1 MKLVQR
7 KCPSCGATLSF
18 DENAKEVTCEYCKQK
33 ITIEREENK
42 DNFDTTD
49 FSLRVA
55 KYYEEKK
62 SNYGKKIALV
72 IVTIFGIFII
82 LLGFFVV
89 NDETRKE
96 LEKEKEAINQQ
107 EEYKQQNIREYG
119 ISISDIDDKSLELFH
134 KETKKELSDESDFL
148 PGDSKETEWEYV
160 GMYLLISKDL
170 SKYNDRMNMLFDVY
184 KKTYTIKNQKY
195 NAYSA
200 RRYDNLKLSNDGII
214 IHSFKGRGVY
224 IMNSLGSM
232 SYFVNGYNT
241 LDEFYTKEIREF
253 IGDYDIAAT
262 DGLPLEKK

>member
-7 KCPSCGATLSF
+7 KCPSCGASLEF

-33 ITIEREENK
+33 LTIEREENK

-62 SNYGKKIALV
+62 SNYGKKIALRV
-72 IVTIFGIFII
+72 AAVFGVFLVLSGIFT
-82 LLGFFVV
+82 LSEEFGKEEKKLAE
-89 NDETRKE
+89 NRRKE
-96 LEKEKEAINQQ
+96 DEW
-107 EEYKQQNIREYG
+107 KQQNIREYG
-119 ISISDIDDKSLELFH
+119 ISISDIDAKSLELFH

-160 GMYLLISKDL
+160 GMYLLVSKDL
-170 SKYNDRMNMLFDVY
+170 SKYNDKMNMLFDVY

-214 IHSFKGRGVY
+214 IHSFSGRGMY
-224 IMNSLGSM
+224 IMNFLGSM